1 MASKV
6 VKWKKE
12 QEQAFTD
19 YEHNLL
25 VSASAGSGKTT
36 VMIERIFRIIVD
48 KRVPITKFLVVTF
61 TKNSASDMK
70 KKLIKKLS
78 ENSTDDFILEQ
89 IDDIA
94 VSDISNLHSFCSR
107 LISTYFY
114 EAGVDPAYHI
124 IDDREAFSLK
134 NRALNKLFEQKQAD
148 GDADFFELFEI
159 FQKKRNDFK
168 LKEIIMQFNNILNS
182 HLDGESWFVEN
193 LKLSH
198 NENINTNRCACL
210 INNYVSSRALEDAE
224 KIDEFANRC
233 LENGADKLYAHF
245 VDLSAKFKTIN
256 QKNTFVVNS
265 KNVYDINFGRTP
277 TPPKDVEF
285 LSEEAKLLKAEL
297 RKNIESYKS
306 NFVSADEDI
315 LALGLVSAKNRL
327 EKLYAL
333 TIEFNEIYNK
343 LKQEANGLDFN
354 DLERY
359 ALKILSNDDIKEAV
373 RSKYEYVF
381 VDEYQDINSVQEEII
396 SRVSSASNR
405 FMVGDVKQSIYRFR
419 LCDPEIFLQKYDLY
433 YTNKDPNRLIKLN
446 CNFRSDKNILK
457 FVDKIFSGVMTEKF
471 GELDYAK
478 DATFNAGDDNPD
490 LPTSVNL
497 LYIDT
502 QQEKQEKQEISGVY
516 SVKNHTQEETEEGER
531 AIAEGVLVASK
542 IAELVD
548 KTKPEPIKLKDIA
561 ILVSSRNDAT
571 KKFVETL
578 RAFGIDISTDDKKD
592 LQNETHI
599 KEIVELLKLIV
610 NDNDDFCIFKVLKSR
625 LFNFTDNELV
635 DLRRISHKLRFF
647 ECVKNTEEIQDVK
660 LRQKTEDFI
669 SKIQE
674 YAELS
679 KLVSVKFLVNKIIDD
694 FEIRKINLLEEE
706 GKSYNEDLDSY
717 ISMLPE
723 CLTSEFVLEY
733 ANEPFETENADA
745 GDAVTLMTIHKS
757 KGMEFKVVFVV
768 NTANTFNFQSCYG
781 NILFNKSLGAGM
793 DYYNL
798 DSRAQCSSIP
808 ISAIRITEKR
818 KLVEEQQ
825 RVLYVALTRAINKM
839 YVVCSKPK
847 NEISEKFPDRPKA
860 FINWFEPIIAKCVFG
875 KGEDGV
881 VFEQYKLNELLSVPE
896 VQKEQLILTKTNNVD
911 TWFEYAHKESVL
923 VPQKTSVSKVLKLE
937 AKLSEMFTEED
948 FEQNIISS
956 ADRGTVCH
964 RVLELINFVSGEDYS
979 AQISRIKT
987 ENLTQEESLLVDE
1000 NAILSILK
1008 HPFFNNLTANDIVI
1022 KEREFFAYV
1031 PANEVLSDINAT
1043 DDVLIQG
1050 VIDLLVIKGDEMFVV
1065 DYKTG
1070 SLTEEKLKKYTYQLD
1085 VYSKVAERIFK
1096 KKLCGKYLCLID
1108 LKKFLEI

>member
-1 MASKV
+1 M

-19 YEHNLL
+19 HKHNLL

-36 VMIERIFRIIVD
+36 VMIERILRIIVE

-78 ENSTDDFILEQ
+78 ENSDDDFVLQQ

-124 IDDREAFSLK
+124 IDDKEASILK
-134 NRALNKLFEQKQAD
+134 NKALNKLFEQKQML
-148 GDADFFELFEI
+148 GDTDFFELFEI

-182 HLDGESWFVEN
+182 HLDGESWFNEN
-193 LKLSH
+193 LRVSH
-198 NENINTNRCACL
+198 NKNINTNKCAML
-210 INNYVSSRALEDAE
+210 INNYVSSRVLEDAE

-245 VDLSAKFKTIN
+245 VELSAKFRTIN
-256 QKNTFVVNS
+256 VKNAFVVNS
-265 KNVYDINFGRTP
+265 KNAYDIDFGRSP
-277 TPPKDVEF
+277 APPKDVKF
-285 LSEEAKLLKAEL
+285 LSDEATMLKKEL
-297 RKNIESYKS
+297 RKNLESYKS
-306 NFVSADEDI
+306 NFVSADEGI
-315 LALGLVSAKNRL
+315 LSAGLVSAKARL
-327 EKLYAL
+327 EKLYSL
-333 TIEFNEIYNK
+333 TSEFNEIYGK

-359 ALKILSNDDIKEAV
+359 ALKILSNEDIREAV
-373 RSKYEYVF
+373 RNKYEYIF

-396 SRVSSASNR
+396 SKVSSVSNR

-419 LCDPEIFLQKYDLY
+419 LCDPEIFLQKYEEY
-433 YTNKDPNRLIKLN
+433 GTNEDPNRLIKLN

-478 DATFNAGDDNPD
+478 DAKFTAGDDNPD
-490 LPTSVNL
+490 LAESVNL

-502 QQEKQEKQEISGVY
+502 EKEKQEKPVATGVY
-516 SVKNHTQEETEEGER
+516 SVKNHTQEETEENER

-548 KTKPEPIKLKDIA
+548 SNNPNRVNFENIA
-561 ILVSSRNDAT
+561 ILVASRNDST

-578 RAFGIDISTDDKKD
+578 RSFGINVSADDRKN
-592 LQNETHI
+592 LQEEVHI
-599 KEIVELLKLIV
+599 KEIVELLKLIA
-610 NDNDDFCIFKVLKSR
+610 NDNDDYSVFKVLKSR

-635 DLRRISHKLRFF
+635 SIRKINHKARFF
-647 ECVKNTEEIQDVK
+647 ECVKNTNLVQDEQLKAK
-660 LRQKTEDFI
+660 LEKFS

-674 YAELS
+674 YVELS
-679 KLVSVKFLVNKIIDD
+679 KLVSVKFLVSKIIDD
-694 FEIRKINLLEEE
+694 FEIRKINLLEED
-706 GKSYNEDLDSY
+706 GKSYNEDLDSFV
-717 ISMLPE
+717 SMLPE
-723 CLTSEFVLEY
+723 CSVSEFVLEY
-733 ANEPFETENADA
+733 ADEPFETENAEG

-768 NTANTFNFQSCYG
+768 NTANAFNFQSCYG
-781 NILFNKSLGAGM
+781 NILFNKTLGVGM
-793 DYYNL
+793 DYYDL
-798 DSRAQCSSIP
+798 TSRTQCSSIP

-847 NEISEKFPDRPKA
+847 NELCEKFPERPKA
-860 FINWFEPIIAKCVFG
+860 FINWFEPIISKFVFG
-875 KGEDGV
+875 AGEEGV
-881 VFEQYKLNELLSVPE
+881 VFENYKLDELLSVPE
-896 VQKEQLILTKTNNVD
+896 IKKEKLILTKTETKKD
-911 TWFEYAHKESVL
+911 WFEYAHKESVL
-923 VPQKTSVSKVLKLE
+923 VPQKTSVSKVLQLE
-937 AKLSEMFTEED
+937 TKLSEMFDDED
-948 FEQNIISS
+948 FEKSVISS
-956 ADRGTVCH
+956 ADRGTACH
-964 RVLELINFVSGEDYS
+964 KVLELIDFVSGEDYEK
-979 AQISRIKT
+979 QITKIKA
-987 ENLTQEESLLVDE
+987 EKLTKEEAALVDE
-1000 NAILSILK
+1000 NSLLSILNQ
-1008 HPFFNNLTANDIVI
+1008 PFFNNLSADDIII

-1031 PANEVLSDINAT
+1031 PANEVLVGTEAK

-1050 VIDLLVIKGDEMFVV
+1050 VIDLLVIKGDKMYVV

-1070 SLTEEKLKKYTYQLD
+1070 GLTEEKVKKYTYQLD
-1085 VYSKVAERIFK
+1085 VYSKVAERIYGK
-1096 KKLCGKYLCLID
+1096 QLCGKYLCFVD